1 MARGAQP
8 LGRIRAPGLAVALAI
23 AGFLG
28 ASVWAVAAKAA
39 GRPGFL
45 TSADWAALRFTVLQA
60 ALSAALSVGLAIP
73 VARALARR
81 RFAGRSALI
90 TLLGAP
96 FILPVIVAV
105 LGLIAVFG
113 RSGLLNELLALA
125 HLPKISIYGLAGVV
139 LGHVFL
145 NLPLGIRLILQGWQ
159 AIPSERAR
167 LAVELEGSR
176 WRLLEWPMLRSVL
189 PGALLAVF
197 LICLTSF
204 TVALTLGG
212 GPKATTLE
220 LAIYQAVRFD
230 FDLGKAAQLALVQLG
245 LGAAFAV
252 AAYRGGVALGMGAGL
267 DRQGLALAPQGWRAA
282 SLDTLWIA
290 LAAAFLLVPLA
301 MVVAKGL
308 GGLQDLP
315 SGIGMAILRSV
326 LVALAAAALS
336 VALALALAL
345 RGGAAAMLAGSLP
358 LATSALVVGTGVF
371 LMLHGLIN
379 PTRAALPVTAA
390 LNALVGLPFVF
401 RGISSAVEEIEANYG
416 RLAASL
422 GLFGRARLRL
432 LILPRLRRPLGFAAG
447 LAAAM
452 SVGDLGVILLFS
464 GGDQETLPLM
474 MYRLMGAYRMDAAA
488 GVALVLVMVS
498 LSLFWLFD
506 RGGRADADA

>member
-8 LGRIRAPGLAVALAI
+8 LGRIRALGVGVALAI

-39 GRPGFL
+39 GRPGYL
-45 TSADWAALRFTVLQA
+45 SAADWSALRFTILQA

-113 RSGLLNELLALA
+113 RSGLLNEFLAIA
-125 HLPKISIYGLAGVV
+125 HLPQVSIYGLTGVV

-145 NLPLGIRLILQGWQ
+145 NLPLGIRLFLQGWQ
-159 AIPSERAR
+159 AIPSERVR

-176 WRLLEWPMLRSVL
+176 WWLLEWPMLRSVL

-230 FDLGKAAQLALVQLG
+230 FDLAKAAQLALLQLA

-252 AAYRGGVALGMGAGL
+252 IAYRGGAALGMGAGL
-267 DRQGLALAPQGWRAA
+267 DRQGISLAPTGHLSALTD
-282 SLDTLWIA
+282 SLWIMF
-290 LAAAFLLVPLA
+290 AAAFLLVPLA
-301 MVVAKGL
+301 MVVASGL
-308 GGLQDLP
+308 GGLADLP
-315 SGIGMAILRSV
+315 AGIGMAVLRSV
-326 LVALAAAALS
+326 AVALAAAALS

-345 RGGAAAMLAGSLP
+345 RGGAVAMLAGSLP

-390 LNALVGLPFVF
+390 LNALMGLPFVF
-401 RGISSAVEEIEANYG
+401 RGISSSVEEIEANYG

-452 SVGDLGVILLFS
+452 SVGDLGVIILFS
-464 GGDQETLPLM
+464 GGGQETLPLM

-488 GVALVLVMVS
+488 GVELVLVMVS

-506 RGGRADADA
+506 RGGQTNADA

>member
-8 LGRIRAPGLAVALAI
+8 LGRIRAPGLGVALAI

-39 GRPGFL
+39 GRPVYL
-45 TSADWAALRFTVLQA
+45 SAADWSALRFTILQA

-113 RSGLLNELLALA
+113 RSGLLNEFLAIA
-125 HLPKISIYGLAGVV
+125 HLPQVSIYGLTGVV

-145 NLPLGIRLILQGWQ
+145 NLPLGIRLFLQGWQ
-159 AIPSERAR
+159 AIPSERVR

-176 WRLLEWPMLRSVL
+176 WWLLEWPMLRNVL

-230 FDLGKAAQLALVQLG
+230 FDLAKAAQLALLQLA

-252 AAYRGGVALGMGAGL
+252 IAYRGGAALGMGAGL
-267 DRQGLALAPQGWRAA
+267 DRQGISLAPTSHLSALTD
-282 SLDTLWIA
+282 SLWIMF
-290 LAAAFLLVPLA
+290 AAAFLLVPLA
-301 MVVAKGL
+301 MVVASGL
-308 GGLQDLP
+308 GGLADLP
-315 SGIGMAILRSV
+315 AGIGMAVLRSV
-326 LVALAAAALS
+326 AVALAAAALS

-345 RGGAAAMLAGSLP
+345 RGGAVAMLAGSLP

-390 LNALVGLPFVF
+390 LNALMGLPFVF
-401 RGISSAVEEIEANYG
+401 RGISSSVEEIEANYG

-464 GGDQETLPLM
+464 GGAQETLPLM

-506 RGGRADADA
+506 RGGQTNADA

>member
-1 MARGAQP
+1 MARSAQP
-8 LGRIRAPGLAVALAI
+8 LGRIRAPGLALALAI

-39 GRPGFL
+39 GRPGYL
-45 TSADWAALRFTVLQA
+45 TGADWAALRFTVLQA
-60 ALSAALSVGLAIP
+60 ALSAALSIGLAIP

-81 RFAGRSALI
+81 RFAGRGVLI

-113 RSGLLNELLALA
+113 RSGLLNEVLAFA
-125 HLPKISIYGLAGVV
+125 HLPQVSIYGLGGVV
-139 LGHVFL
+139 LGHLFL

-159 AIPSERAR
+159 AIPSERVR

-176 WRLLEWPMLRSVL
+176 WRLLERPMLQSVL

-230 FDLGKAAQLALVQLG
+230 FDLAKAAQLALLQLA
-245 LGAAFAV
+245 LGAAFAAV
-252 AAYRGGVALGMGAGL
+252 AYRSGAALGMGSGL
-267 DRQGLALAPQGWRAA
+267 DRQGISLAPLGRLPALAD
-282 SLDTLWIA
+282 SIWII
-290 LAAAFLLVPLA
+290 LAAGFLILPLA
-301 MVVAKGL
+301 MVVAAGISGL
-308 GGLQDLP
+308 ADLP
-315 SGIGMAILRSV
+315 AGIGMAALRSV
-326 LVALAAAALS
+326 VVALAAAALS

-345 RGGAAAMLAGSLP
+345 RGGATAMLAGTLP

-371 LMLHGLIN
+371 LMLHGLVN
-379 PTRAALPVTAA
+379 PTRAALPVTSM

-422 GLFGRARLRL
+422 GLSGWARLRL

-474 MYRLMGAYRMDAAA
+474 MYRLMGAYRMEAAA
-488 GVALVLVMVS
+488 GVAFVLVMVS

-506 RGGRADADA
+506 RGGRTDADA

>member
-1 MARGAQP
+1 MARGAQS
-8 LGRIRAPGLAVALAI
+8 LGRIRAPGLALALAI

-28 ASVWAVAAKAA
+28 AAVWAVAAKAA
-39 GRPGFL
+39 GRPGHL
-45 TSADWAALRFTVLQA
+45 SAADWSALRFTILQA

-81 RFAGRSALI
+81 RFAGRGVLI

-125 HLPKISIYGLAGVV
+125 HLPQVSIYGLAGVV
-139 LGHVFL
+139 LGHLFL

-159 AIPSERAR
+159 AIPSERVR

-176 WRLLEWPMLRSVL
+176 WRLLEWPMLQSVL

-230 FDLGKAAQLALVQLG
+230 FDLAKAAQLALLQLA
-245 LGAAFAV
+245 LGAAFAAV
-252 AAYRGGVALGMGAGL
+252 AYRSGAALGMGSGL
-267 DRQGLALAPQGWRAA
+267 DRRGISVAPTGRLPALAD
-282 SLDTLWIA
+282 SLWIM
-290 LAAAFLLVPLA
+290 LAAAFLLLPLA
-301 MVVAKGL
+301 MVVADGI
-308 GGLQDLP
+308 GGLADLP
-315 SGIGMAILRSV
+315 SGIGMAALRSV
-326 LVALAAAALS
+326 AVALAAAALS

-345 RGGAAAMLAGSLP
+345 GGGPLATLAGSLP

-371 LMLHGLIN
+371 LMLHGLTN

-422 GLFGRARLRL
+422 GLFGQARLRL

-498 LSLFWLFD
+498 LALFWLFD
-506 RGGRADADA
+506 RGGRTNADA

>member
-8 LGRIRAPGLAVALAI
+8 LGRIRAPGLGVALAI

-39 GRPGFL
+39 GRPGYL
-45 TSADWAALRFTVLQA
+45 SAADWSALRFTILQA

-81 RFAGRSALI
+81 RFAGRSVLV

-113 RSGLLNELLALA
+113 RSGLLNEFLAVA
-125 HLPKISIYGLAGVV
+125 HLPQVSIYGLTGVV

-159 AIPSERAR
+159 AIPSERVR

-176 WRLLEWPMLRSVL
+176 WWLLEWPMLRNVL

-230 FDLGKAAQLALVQLG
+230 FDLAKAAQLALLQLA
-245 LGAAFAV
+245 LGAAFA
-252 AAYRGGVALGMGAGL
+252 AIAYRGGAALGMGAGL
-267 DRQGLALAPQGWRAA
+267 DRQGISLGPTGHLSALTDG
-282 SLDTLWIA
+282 LWIMF
-290 LAAAFLLVPLA
+290 AAAFLLVPLA
-301 MVVAKGL
+301 MVVASGL
-308 GGLQDLP
+308 GGLADLP
-315 SGIGMAILRSV
+315 AGIGMAVLRSV
-326 LVALAAAALS
+326 AVALAAAALS

-345 RGGAAAMLAGSLP
+345 RGGAVAMLAGSLP
-358 LATSALVVGTGVF
+358 LATSALVVGTGIF
-371 LMLHGLIN
+371 LMLLGLIN

-390 LNALVGLPFVF
+390 LNALMGLPFVF

-464 GGDQETLPLM
+464 GGVQETLPLM

-506 RGGRADADA
+506 RGGRTNADA